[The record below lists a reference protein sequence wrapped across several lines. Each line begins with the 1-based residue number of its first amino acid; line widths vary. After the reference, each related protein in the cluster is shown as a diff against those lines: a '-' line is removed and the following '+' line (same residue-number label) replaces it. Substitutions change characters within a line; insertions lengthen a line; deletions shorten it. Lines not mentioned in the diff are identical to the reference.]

1 VEIQDAVGNL
11 AAFSNLASGSVALAI
26 ENNPSSGTLSGTT
39 PVSAVD
45 GIATFSGMSINNF
58 GLEYTLKATVSSL
71 SGISAGFDIL
81 NMYGGGSGDGGA
93 RLLGPIVTLSGQV
106 FWIGGL
112 GTNPTAWNDPLNWR
126 PNTNVPGSSDRLA
139 MEPNNNG
146 HNPILDQDRTIQSI
160 NFNGS
165 NKKVELGNNNLTIN
179 GELLG
184 TNSDN
189 YFKTNGTGLLIKNIP
204 TSESFQFPVGNTNYN
219 PVTIT
224 NNNASS
230 DEFSVKV
237 RDEVLVKGTSGS
249 QVTDPHVNATWDIN
263 KTNTNTGSGIDLT
276 FQWES
281 TQEANSISSFALNHY
296 NSSTSDWQIAI
307 GTSATPSGITTK
319 TMTHTDYT
327 GTFSPFAIGD
337 GITPLPIDI
346 ISFNAKPNNNV
357 VDLTWTSY
365 SENTNP
371 FNILKSNDGVNWIMI
386 GTLHPNDNNVQYLFT
401 DHKPASINYYQLS
414 QLDQNNVLQYSDI
427 RVVNFNDNTLTVF
440 PNPNNGDFTI
450 QSKRIVQFQICDYT
464 GKVVLVGD
472 NSTPLIKTNLI
483 KGIYFIKISEGDKT
497 TVNKIIVQ

>member
-1 VEIQDAVGNL
+1 
-11 AAFSNLASGSVALAI
+11 
-26 ENNPSSGTLSGTT
+26 
-39 PVSAVD
+39 
-45 GIATFSGMSINNF
+45 
-58 GLEYTLKATVSSL
+58 
-71 SGISAGFDIL
+71 
-81 NMYGGGSGDGGA
+81 
-93 RLLGPIVTLSGQV
+93 
-106 FWIGGL
+106 
-112 GTNPTAWNDPLNWR
+112 
-126 PNTNVPGSSDRLA
+126 
-139 MEPNNNG
+139 
-146 HNPILDQDRTIQSI
+146 
-160 NFNGS
+160 
-165 NKKVELGNNNLTIN
+165 
-179 GELLG
+179 LG

-189 YFKTNGTGLLIKNIP
+189 FFKTNRTGLLIKNIP
-204 TSESFQFPVGNTNYN
+204 SSESFQFPVGNTNYN

-276 FQWES
+276 FQWQS
-281 TQEANSISSFALNHY
+281 SQEANSIGSFALNHY

-371 FNILKSNDGVNWIMI
+371 FNILKSTDGINWIKI
-386 GTLHPNDNNVQYLFT
+386 GTLHPTDNNVQYLFT

-414 QLDQNNVLQYSDI
+414 QLDQNNTLQYSDI

-472 NSTPLIKTNLI
+472 NSPPLIKTNLI